1 MKIKKKLFLWIYEG
15 ILLVAACGV
24 GAYYVL
30 SYPHFFPPETR
41 YIHIYEDRK
50 DFGALCHEL
59 VDSADCRA
67 IEIFQLLAK
76 LRKYPENIK
85 SGRYAV
91 EPETNS
97 NELLNRLRRGQ
108 QSPVRLTFNNIR
120 LTTDLTTRLSE
131 QLMTGADELQRL
143 LDDEEYCQSLGFN
156 TMSISAMFISDT
168 YEVYWNIP
176 AAKLMERMKREYDAF
191 WNESRRKK
199 AENMRLTPVE
209 VATLASIVEEETADE
224 DEYAR
229 VAGLYVNRLY
239 KGMLLQ
245 ADPTVKFAVGDF
257 SLRRILYI
265 HLEVESPYNT
275 YLHEGLPPGPI
286 RIPSPKS
293 IDAVLNYEHHNYI
306 YMCAKEDFSGR
317 IQFAVT
323 LAEHNRNADRY
334 HEALNKRR

>member
-1 MKIKKKLFLWIYEG
+1 MKIRKKLFLWICAG

-24 GAYYVL
+24 GACYFL
-30 SYPHFFPPETR
+30 IYPHFRPTETR

-50 DFGALCHEL
+50 DFDALCREL

-67 IEIFQLLAK
+67 IEVFKLLAK
-76 LRKYPENIK
+76 LRQYPENIK

-91 EPETNS
+91 EPKMS
-97 NELLNRLRRGQ
+97 SIELLNRLRRGQ

-120 LTTDLTTRLSE
+120 LTTDLATRLSE
-131 QLMTGADELQRL
+131 QLMMGVGELQRP
-143 LDDEEYCQSLGFN
+143 LDDEKYCQSLGFN
-156 TMSISAMFISDT
+156 TQTISSMFIPNT

-176 AAKLMERMKREYDAF
+176 VDKLMERMKREFDAF
-191 WNESRRKK
+191 WNESRRRK

-209 VATLASIVEEETADE
+209 VATLASIVEEETAAE

-257 SLRRILYI
+257 SLRRILNV
-265 HLEVESPYNT
+265 HLAVESPYNT

-293 IDAVLNYEHHNYI
+293 IDAVLNYEHHNYL
-306 YMCAKEDFSGR
+306 YMCAKENFSGR
-317 IQFAVT
+317 HNFAVT
-323 LAEHNRNADRY
+323 LAEHTRNANLY
-334 HEALNKRR
+334 HKALNRRR